1 MALFRGRED
10 VEITLRLPTLE
21 SLFVAPGV
29 GPFSPEYEAYGDR
42 PGIEVIASRL
52 RSERARSRVRATI
65 ELPSAA
71 IQPALE
77 RRAADAVRRYCRVQ
91 TDDLS
96 REVRD
101 VTRHGIRALLVGLL
115 AVLVLNSAA
124 KPLESSGDPL
134 LEVFAD
140 GLGVTSW
147 VILWLPIGLLV
158 YDRWYYIRDRKIY
171 RRMQQMEISVVP
183 RRGD

>member
-1 MALFRGRED
+1 MALFRRRED

-29 GPFSPEYEAYGDR
+29 SPFSPEYETYGDR
-42 PGIEVIASRL
+42 PGIDIIASRL
-52 RSERARSRVRATI
+52 RSERVRSRVRATV

-71 IQPALE
+71 IEPTLE

-96 REVRD
+96 RDVHD

-115 AVLVLNSAA
+115 AVLVLNGAA
-124 KPLESSGDPL
+124 KPLESSGDFL
-134 LEVFAD
+134 LEVFAE
-140 GLGVTSW
+140 GLGVTAW
-147 VILWLPIGLLV
+147 VILWVPIGLLI
-158 YDRWYYIRDRKIY
+158 YDRWYYTRDRKIY
-171 RRMQQMEISVVP
+171 RRMEQMEISVVP
-183 RRGD
+183 WRDD